1 MLITFSC
8 CYHRNFCIRTEISSQ
23 VKAAGRELIDFS
35 VSFRYPELFELSKFN
50 SIIHGLLEIFVTA
63 FSRYEKAFREHFNAD
78 AQIIVRAPGRV
89 ELIGNHTD
97 YNDGFVLPMAIDRE
111 CVILARR
118 RSDRKIRIYSEYFD
132 QTCEFEL
139 SADLKPGEPSWANY
153 PKGVAAFLLEAGKK
167 LGGLDMTL
175 TCDIPAGGGLSSSA
189 AIEIGYGRAFL
200 AATGET
206 IDPVQLALIGQKAEH
221 KFAGAPCGIMD
232 QFICALGKKDHA
244 LMIDCRTHK
253 YELVPVPFQHASLL
267 IADSKVKHNLGQS
280 GYPLRRQQCFEV
292 VDILKKDH
300 PEITHLRDVDMKMLE
315 ACKSKMDAVHFN
327 RAHHVIMENERVK
340 KMAEG
345 FRSGDLMLAG
355 KMMNESHASSR
366 DEYEVSCEE
375 LDFLVATAQKCDGV
389 YGARMSGGGFGGC
402 IVALVENKS
411 AKAVETALTDAYNKK
426 YDKSPAIFFTGAAEG
441 AEIIKA

>member
-1 MLITFSC
+1 
-8 CYHRNFCIRTEISSQ
+8 
-23 VKAAGRELIDFS
+23 
-35 VSFRYPELFELSKFN
+35 
-50 SIIHGLLEIFVTA
+50 VTQFA
-63 FSRYEKAFREHFNAD
+63 QQEKAFRDYFKSD
-78 AQIIVRAPGRV
+78 AEIIVRAPGRV

-118 RSDRKIRIYSEYFD
+118 RNDRKIRIYSDLFKE
-132 QTCEFEL
+132 TCEFEL
-139 SADLKPGEPSWANY
+139 SAELTPGEPSWGNY
-153 PKGVAAFLLEAGKK
+153 PKGVAAFLLKAGKK

-206 IDPVQLALIGQKAEH
+206 IDPVELALIGQQAEH

-232 QFICALGKKDHA
+232 QFICALGKAGHS

-315 ACKSKMDAVHFN
+315 AYKGKMDAVHFN
-327 RAHHVIMENERVK
+327 RAHHILTENERVK

-345 FRSGDLMLAG
+345 FKTGDLALAG
-355 KMMNESHASSR
+355 RMMNESHASSR

-375 LDFLVATAQKCDGV
+375 LDFLVATAQKCKGV

-402 IVALVENKS
+402 IVALVDNNA
-411 AKAVETALTDAYNKK
+411 AKDVEKKLTDAYNKK
-426 YDKSPAIFFTGAAEG
+426 YGKTPSIFFTGAAEG
-441 AEIIKA
+441 AEVVKK